1 MEPRIEIKPGVKFL
15 FFDVDGLRFLDALLT
30 CSAVFNRHFT
40 ISSGA
45 DGEHKVGSYHP
56 KGHAWDVRL
65 NDVAPGLREELRDKL
80 IEQLPPYFDVVLEEF
95 PEEPLRDHLHV
106 EADQRKKE
114 AID

>member
-1 MEPRIEIKPGVKFL
+1 MEPRIEIKAGVRIPF
-15 FFDVDGLRFLDALLT
+15 VDLDALRFLEALLT

-56 KGHAWDVRL
+56 KGHAWDTRL
-65 NDVAPGLREELRDKL
+65 NDVAPGLREELRAKL
-80 IEQLPPYFDVVLEEF
+80 IELLPAYFDVVLEEY

-114 AID
+114 AL